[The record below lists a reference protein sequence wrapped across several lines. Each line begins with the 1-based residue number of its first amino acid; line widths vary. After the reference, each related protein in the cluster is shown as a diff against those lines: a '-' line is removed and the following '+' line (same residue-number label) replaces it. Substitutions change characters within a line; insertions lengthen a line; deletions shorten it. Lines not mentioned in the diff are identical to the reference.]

1 MAIFNSYVKLPE
13 GNFIGSSL
21 SPWAMGNSPSI
32 PGRCHGATVPHFLRS
47 VVRSPDC
54 HRTHRSNND
63 PKETPVKLLEVSQF
77 HSKDVDLSIFINE
90 RSWISVKH
98 CSFSRQL
105 WVSQT
110 REICRISGDLDGEQ
124 LKSWEGMVNQIL
136 RWPEIESPW
145 MATDDT

>member
-1 MAIFNSYVKLPE
+1 MGYFHRILAIIYPIYPIYG

-32 PGRCHGATVPHFLRS
+32 PGRCHGPTLPHFIRS
-47 VVRSPDC
+47 AVRSPDC

-63 PKETPVKLLEVSQF
+63 PKETTMKLLEVPQF

-90 RSWISVKH
+90 RSWIVSVKH

-105 WVSQT
+105 WVCLKHGRFAEFLAIWMENSWNHG
-110 REICRISGDLDGEQ
+110 REWWT
-124 LKSWEGMVNQIL
+124 KFW
-136 RWPEIESPW
+136 
-145 MATDDT
+145 DDQR